1 MHFVYLT
8 HLCHQ
13 AIIVPAAHTSL
24 LGLTLTHFQLEVLY
38 IMQTENERIHINF
51 VFLNL
56 NPLKYSDNT

>member
-13 AIIVPAAHTSL
+13 AITVPATHTSSL
-24 LGLTLTHFQLEVLY
+24 RLTLTHFLLEVLY

-51 VFLNL
+51 ICISPVKL
-56 NPLKYSDNT
+56 